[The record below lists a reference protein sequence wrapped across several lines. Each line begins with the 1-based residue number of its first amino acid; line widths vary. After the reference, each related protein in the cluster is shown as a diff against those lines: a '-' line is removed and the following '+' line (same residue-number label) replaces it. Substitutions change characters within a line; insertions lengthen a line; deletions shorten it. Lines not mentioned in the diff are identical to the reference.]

1 MTNLITKVQGMDRQ
15 KLESLFTSSAFLITS
30 GLLFVNLFVL
40 SNALGDSGRALSVHI
55 YTMAM
60 EVNGGEPAAYRSAAV
75 LVVLLLGINLAAAA
89 VGRKYARRMA

>member
-1 MTNLITKVQGMDRQ
+1 
-15 KLESLFTSSAFLITS
+15 
-30 GLLFVNLFVL
+30 
-40 SNALGDSGRALSVHI
+40 
-55 YTMAM
+55 M